1 MSLASISKHL
11 IIAGIIIALSVFSL
25 YKLRTAFYSFDTV
38 QIDMS
43 EAKDDQGS
51 GAQLDA
57 ILTQHL
63 YVFGHIR
70 SFDPI
75 FKKSAYSIQMPPLWV
90 DRCEVRQKDFYT
102 FEKWYT
108 RHRPTDIAHPEQPQG
123 WAYRSAS
130 RDHKISGRLDAPANG
145 VSYYDAYA
153 YCQAS
158 GGRLPTRS
166 EWIAIAS
173 GSEGRLYPWGNS
185 FNSEGWPYLDPR
197 LNAAQRC
204 GLHKEMD
211 SPQGIHN
218 LGNVASEWA
227 QGISADE
234 KPSIHGGNAYNK
246 PYQIYSLNNFY
257 RTVKA
262 SYRSPYV
269 SFRCV
274 YDGQPKP
281 IPWTEAKPETVRMDA
296 GSYRIGI
303 PDDAKIPGLLGSG
316 LSRKQLGIVE
326 KLIDKKHHHSD
337 FQILRHEV
345 TRAQY
350 RRFINDPLVQY
361 GLYANEKE
369 PEGHDYTPSWLS
381 DYQND
386 DLPATDIDWWSAY
399 AFANWAGGRLP
410 NSFEWITA
418 SSMGSYSYPWG
429 NSFNPEYTAT
439 AEQQLI
445 RPRSALEENGD
456 ITAAGV
462 INMGGNVS
470 EWTQSLSTAGQGFAM
485 IAKGGNYILPG
496 VKTAR
501 IDFENP
507 LPASFKAPYLGFR
520 VVFDG

>member
-496 VKTAR
+496 VKTSR

>member
-1 MSLASISKHL
+1 MKLPSMWRHL
-11 IIAGIIIALSVFSL
+11 LVAGVVIALSVFSL
-25 YKLRTAFYSFDTV
+25 YKLRTAFYDFDTV
-38 QIDMS
+38 QIDIS
-43 EAKDDQGS
+43 EDEVQRDS
-51 GAQLDA
+51 AQLDA
-57 ILTQHL
+57 ILTRHL
-63 YVFGHIR
+63 YAFGHIR

-75 FKKSAYSIQMPPLWV
+75 FKESEYDVQLPPLWV

-102 FEKWYT
+102 FEKWYALN
-108 RHRPTDIAHPEQPQG
+108 RPTDIAHPRQPEG
-123 WAYRSAS
+123 WSYRSAS

-153 YCQAS
+153 YCRAS
-158 GGRLPTRS
+158 GGRLPMRA

-173 GSEGRLYPWGNS
+173 GSENRLYPWGND
-185 FNSEGWPYLDPR
+185 FNSSGWPYLDPR
-197 LNAAQRC
+197 LNAAQSC
-204 GLHKEMD
+204 GLHKAMD
-211 SPQGIHN
+211 TPQGIHN

-227 QGISADE
+227 QGIGADAM
-234 KPSIHGGNAYNK
+234 PSIHGGNAYNK

-257 RTVKA
+257 RTAKA
-262 SYRSPYV
+262 NYRSPYV

-274 YDGQPKP
+274 YDEQPKT
-281 IPWTEAKPETVRMDA
+281 IPWTEKYPQTVRLDA
-296 GSYRIGI
+296 EQYRIGI
-303 PDDAKIPGLLGSG
+303 PSDAKIPGLLGSG
-316 LSRKQLGIVE
+316 LSRRQLDIVE
-326 KLIDKKHHHSD
+326 KLVDKKQRYSN
-337 FQILRHEV
+337 FRILRHEV

-350 RRFINDPLVQY
+350 RRFINDPLVRY

-369 PEGHDYTPSWLS
+369 PEGHDYSPPWLD

-410 NSFEWITA
+410 NSSEWIAA

-429 NSFNPEYTAT
+429 NTFKPEYVAS

-456 ITAAGV
+456 ITVAGV

-470 EWTQSLSTAGQGFAM
+470 EWTQSLSTAGQGFAI

-496 VKTAR
+496 EKTAR

-520 VVFDG
+520 VVFDS